1 MCPNPWLHT
10 SLDDIRLQVIT
21 IPPTAEF
28 SALLILVNQRHVS
41 PASSFIYKGDL
52 IILRRVSTSACFS
65 RSSNRHFCLFWLFTH
80 LARSSKDFQWPRKPS
95 CVCLRWLMGFKK
107 QVYHPC
113 SRVPY
118 HFPFLRYDAGNN
130 NKVYHNTF
138 IPEAGFFSLSLEIC
152 KFKMKGIPLPSSHFP
167 LLVTFTSVRCDKR
180 NPKGSLCKI
189 N

>member
-1 MCPNPWLHT
+1 MCPSPWLHT

-138 IPEAGFFSLSLEIC
+138 IPGAGFFFHSLSWDMQIQDERDPPTLLT
-152 KFKMKGIPLPSSHFP
+152 LPTLSNFHLSSLWQKKP
-167 LLVTFTSVRCDKR
+167 Q
-180 NPKGSLCKI
+180 GQSL
-189 N
+189 